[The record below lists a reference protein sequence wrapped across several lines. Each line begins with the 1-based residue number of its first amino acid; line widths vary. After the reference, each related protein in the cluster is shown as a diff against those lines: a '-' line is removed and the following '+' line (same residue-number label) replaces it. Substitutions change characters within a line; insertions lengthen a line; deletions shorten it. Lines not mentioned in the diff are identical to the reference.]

1 MNLAELR
8 ASVGPR
14 RKRRRVGRGPGSG
27 HGKTSGRG
35 HKGYGARSGS
45 SGRLL
50 YEGGQMPLYRR
61 LPKKGFSSA
70 RFKKAVAV
78 INVRELNRFDDGTE
92 VTLQRLQEMGMRSR
106 DYRTLKILG
115 EGELTRKL
123 VVSAHR
129 FSSSALTKIRAAGG
143 EARLVPC

>member
-14 RKRRRVGRGPGSG
+14 RKRRRVGRGPGSTR
-27 HGKTSGRG
+27 GKTSGRG
-35 HKGYGARSGS
+35 HKGYGQRSGS
-45 SGRLL
+45 GGRLL

-70 RFKKAVAV
+70 RFKKAIAI
-78 INVRELNRFDDGTE
+78 INVRELNRFADGAE
-92 VTLQRLQEMGMRSR
+92 VTLARLQELGLRGR
-106 DYRTLKILG
+106 EYRTLKILG

-123 VVSAHR
+123 VVTANR

-143 EARLVPC
+143 EARLVQC